1 MKFFIFIFSQFFY
14 FFCLELFSKENG
26 IYIIT
31 NKNFDNFISQY
42 DSTLIV
48 FHAPWCGY
56 CKKLIPELENITSI
70 LSKENIAL
78 GKIDATSEKN
88 LSDTYKIKN
97 YPTIYFFKN
106 KNPIIY
112 TGTRKENEII
122 KWLRKKTLSSSI
134 QLNSVTELENFKN
147 RNEICIIYF
156 GENKEDLKIFNYI
169 ALKNDNIPFG
179 IVNDQIITTKYN
191 IKERSVVLFKKFDEG
206 RNELNIIN
214 EMELQNFIEKYSKK
228 RIKYFD
234 EETTSLIFIR
244 NNPAIVYFGKKGQI
258 WEKDEKIMQKIAQEV
273 ESKLIVVM
281 TEIEE
286 GLGKRVAERVGV
298 KENNLPCISIIENKI
313 DTIKYIMEGDVE
325 ESNILNFIEKWEK
338 RELNKHLKSQKEP
351 KENDDII
358 FILVGKTYKKEVIDN
373 DKDVMVLFYSPTSR
387 ESIQLLSI
395 FEKTAKKIKK
405 KNPNIIFTKI
415 DGNENDVDSV
425 IIYGLPTIIFYPG
438 NKKNKSPLTYRGD
451 KNTNSIIEFIQKY
464 AYNKIILT
472 EDIIADL

>member
-14 FFCLELFSKENG
+14 FCCLELFHKENG
-26 IYIIT
+26 IYILT

-42 DSTLIV
+42 ESTLIV

-56 CKKLIPELENITSI
+56 CKKLIPELENIASI
-70 LSKENIAL
+70 LSKENIIL

-88 LSDTYKIKN
+88 LSYTYKIKN

-112 TGTRKENEII
+112 TGARKEKEII
-122 KWLRKKTLSSSI
+122 NWLRKKNLPSPK
-134 QLNSVTELENFKN
+134 QLNSITELEKFKN
-147 RNEICIIYF
+147 ENELGIIYF

-169 ALKNDNIPFG
+169 SLKNDNIPFG
-179 IVNDQIITTKYN
+179 IFNDQLIASKYN

-206 RNELNIIN
+206 RNDLKIIN
-214 EMELQNFIEKYSKK
+214 ELELQNCIEKYSKK

-234 EETTSLIFIR
+234 EKTTSLIFIR
-244 NNPAIVYFGKKGQI
+244 NNPAIVYFGKKGEI
-258 WEKDEKIMQKIAQEV
+258 WEKDEKIMQKISQKV

-281 TEIEE
+281 TEIEG

-313 DTIKYIMEGDVE
+313 DTIKYIMEGDIE
-325 ESNILNFIEKWEK
+325 ESNILNFIKKWGK

-351 KENDDII
+351 KENNDII
-358 FILVGKTYKKEVIDN
+358 FILVGKAYKKEVIDN
-373 DKDVMVLFYSPTSR
+373 DKDVMVLFYSPISS
-387 ESIQLLSI
+387 ESMKLLSI
-395 FEKTAKKIKK
+395 FEKVAKKIKK
-405 KNPNIIFTKI
+405 KNPNIIFAKI

-438 NKKNKSPLTYRGD
+438 NKKNKSPITYRGD
-451 KNTNSIIEFIQKY
+451 KNTDSIIEFIQKH
-464 AYNKIILT
+464 ASNIIVLT
-472 EDIIADL
+472 EGIIADL